1 MQDFK
6 NLTVWHAARR
16 LTKSIYQMTA
26 LFPDNERFGLSSQMR
41 RASISICSN
50 IAEGCGR
57 RGDAEFRHFLSLAMA
72 SACELESE
80 LILCLDLSL
89 IAAAPQQEGL
99 RTLTEIK
106 RMLGGLIN
114 RLSDSTV
121 NVRRR

>member
-26 LFPDNERFGLSSQMR
+26 LFPENERFGLSSQMR

-57 RGDAEFRHFLSLAMA
+57 RGDPEFRRFLSLAMG

-89 IAAAPQQEGL
+89 IAAAPQQEVL
-99 RTLTEIK
+99 KTLTEIK

-114 RLSDSTV
+114 RLSDPTV